1 MSENEPFVF
10 LLYYLAPNYMVDQD
24 HMVFCISVLLENK
37 FIK

>member
-24 HMVFCISVLLENK
+24 HMVFFADQFFWKTNS
-37 FIK
+37 